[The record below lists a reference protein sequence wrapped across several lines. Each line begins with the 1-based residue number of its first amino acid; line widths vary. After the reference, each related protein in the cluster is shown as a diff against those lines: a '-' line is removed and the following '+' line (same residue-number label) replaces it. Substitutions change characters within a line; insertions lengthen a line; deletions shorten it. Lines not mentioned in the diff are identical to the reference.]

1 MSFRHTV
8 TIAHLALCALSV
20 TFTGRAAAQ
29 SAPAPI
35 VAISGTAI
43 SGTVPEIVAQQ
54 YSIMIWESPA
64 QLALRTDPSRGAA
77 YWAAFASIGEELQK
91 AGVLRGGTAL
101 RTGDAVRTVM
111 VRDGAQRVRRAAHA
125 NAREEL
131 GGYFIIEV
139 ASLDEAVRWAGRIPS
154 AVTGAI
160 EVRPAYPAPT
170 MMK

>member
-1 MSFRHTV
+1 MSFRH
-8 TIAHLALCALSV
+8 HLVAPALVVLAITAGSASD
-20 TFTGRAAAQ
+20 AAAQ
-29 SAPAPI
+29 SPTAP
-35 VAISGTAI
+35 
-43 SGTVPEIVAQQ
+43 QQ

-64 QLALRTDPSRGAA
+64 QLALRTDPARGGA

-101 RTGDAVRTVM
+101 RTGDAVRTVT
-111 VRDGAQRVRRAAHA
+111 VRNGASQVRRAAHGS
-125 NAREEL
+125 AREQL

-139 ASLDEAVRWAGRIPS
+139 ASLDEAVRWASRIPS
-154 AVTGAI
+154 ALTGAI